1 MDRVQASREIALILA
16 LDLGPHAMAL
26 RILRATRETFA
37 DRYADAIAHE
47 VHQEFGVDVGLEKTI
62 AASREG
68 VAEQITKEEGQIRS
82 RAAASY
88 GAFRARARRARRSG
102 TR

>member
-1 MDRVQASREIALILA
+1 
-16 LDLGPHAMAL
+16 
-26 RILRATRETFA
+26 
-37 DRYADAIAHE
+37 